1 MKYGIIA
8 GNGRFPVI
16 ALETARKQGDEAVAI
31 AIKEEASPD
40 VERAAARCYWI
51 SLGELGKLIDT
62 CKTEGITQIMMA
74 GQVKHAKIFS
84 SIRPDW
90 RLIKVLGSLLH
101 KNTDSLIGAVAKV
114 LADEGI
120 NLVDSTLLLKPLL
133 ASAGAIAKRRADA
146 DEQRDIEYGRR
157 IAHALASL
165 DLGQSVAIA
174 ERACVALEAM
184 EGTDAMLRRAASLV
198 EGRRLTLVKASSRR
212 RHLLFDVPVIGPGTI
227 DTMIETNTTA
237 LAVDAGRTLILDK
250 EELLAKA
257 NSAKIAIVGMEPM
270 PEAFGTGKTGAGKA

>member
-16 ALETARKQGDEAVAI
+16 ALETARKQGDDAIAI

-40 VERAAARCYWI
+40 VERVAERCYWV
-51 SLGELGKLIDT
+51 SLGELSRLIDI
-62 CKTEGITQIMMA
+62 CHSENISQIMMA

-90 RLIKVLGSLLH
+90 RLVKLLASLVN
-101 KNTDSLIGAVAKV
+101 KNTDSLIGAVSKV

-133 ASAGAIAKRRADA
+133 APEGTITKRKPDS
-146 DEQRDIEYGRR
+146 DENRDIEYGRK

-174 ERACVALEAM
+174 DRACVALEAM

-198 EGRRLTLVKASSRR
+198 EGKRLILVKSSSRR
-212 RHLLFDVPVIGPGTI
+212 RHLLFDVPVIGPLTI
-227 DTMIETNTTA
+227 DVMVETHTTA
-237 LAVDAGRTLILDK
+237 LAVDAGRTLMLDR
-250 EELLAKA
+250 EEMLQKA
-257 NSAKIAIVGMEPM
+257 NAAKIAIAGMEPM
-270 PEAFGTGKTGAGKA
+270 